1 MVVSQV
7 SKPQRKRGR
16 QQRRVSVTR
25 QKLVEAARAV
35 FAERGFDLTR
45 IDEITDRA
53 DVGKGTFYKH
63 FRTKEQLINELIKGV
78 LGELVAV
85 IEARCSNTSDLKDFL
100 EKLLDVHVDFFEKRW
115 EDFVIYFQ
123 GRTDLT
129 LQVSY
134 SGIETPFLAYLERV
148 EVLLASVLK
157 YRLPKPV
164 LRRVVCALAGFV
176 SGYYSFAVISS
187 QDEEIDKTF
196 RPLRDAM
203 VGSLARFIQEAAPS
217 GESNEAVG
225 GVKTG

>member
-1 MVVSQV
+1 MIAEVQ
-7 SKPQRKRGR
+7 KPKGSGTR

-25 QKLVEAARAV
+25 KKLLEAARAV
-35 FAERGFDLTR
+35 FTERGFDLTR

-63 FRTKEQLINELIKGV
+63 FKSKEQLINELIKGV

-85 IEARCSNTSDLKDFL
+85 IEARCSNPSDLKDFL
-100 EKLLDVHVDFFEKRW
+100 EKLLDAHVDFFEKRW

-203 VGSLARFIQEAAPS
+203 VGSLARFIQETAPS
-217 GESNEAVG
+217 GETNEAVG